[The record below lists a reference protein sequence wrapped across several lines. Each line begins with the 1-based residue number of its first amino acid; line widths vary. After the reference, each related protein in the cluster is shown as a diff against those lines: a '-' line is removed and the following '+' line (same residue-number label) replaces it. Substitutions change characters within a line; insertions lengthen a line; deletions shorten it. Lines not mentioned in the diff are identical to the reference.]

1 VWDQS
6 VMTDVSGPMWAAE
19 GSHSLP
25 PPATT
30 TLSVAIDGAV
40 GHITL
45 DRPGKLNAL
54 SRSLLEDL
62 TTAARWFD
70 AAKDVKVVVIRGA
83 GRAFCAGFDLQDR
96 DWVELGPPERSA
108 VTGRSMAEAI
118 AGMNAITVAAVHGHC
133 IGGGVVLAAACDLR
147 VATMT
152 AQFRIPEVDLGM
164 PLFWT
169 GIPLLVRQIG
179 PARTKELVLTGRA
192 VTASEADRIGLVNQ
206 VVPEDQFDT
215 TVVELAAQLAAKPA
229 HVLSTTNRQV
239 DAVAPPVPHD
249 DPGVDSD
256 VEGLA
261 AAFSDP
267 ECRESA
273 AAYLE
278 LTMTRKS

>member
-1 VWDQS
+1 
-6 VMTDVSGPMWAAE
+6 MTDASQPVSASEASPPA
-19 GSHSLP
+19 P

-45 DRPGKLNAL
+45 ERPDKLNAL
-54 SRSLLEDL
+54 SRSALEDL
-62 TTAARWFD
+62 TTAASWFD
-70 AAKDVKVVVIRGA
+70 SAEDVKVVVIRGA

-96 DWVELGPPERSA
+96 TWIELGPPERSA
-108 VTGRSMAEAI
+108 ATGRAMAEAI

-147 VATMT
+147 IATVT
-152 AQFRIPEVDLGM
+152 AQFRIPEIDLGM

-192 VTASEADRIGLVNQ
+192 VTAAEADRIGLVNQ
-206 VVPEDQFDT
+206 VVPDDQLDT
-215 TVVELAAQLAAKPA
+215 TVVGLAAQLAAKPA
-229 HVLSTTNRQV
+229 HVLSTTKRQV
-239 DAVAPPVPHD
+239 DAVVPPVPHD

-261 AAFSDP
+261 AAFCDP